1 MISTVFIK
9 KISMKNLLLILAI
22 CLTLSCKKDLD
33 KKLTTNDWN
42 VESAKI
48 NPAMTIGTKSST
60 NYLELMGPASC
71 AATTTLTFSEDGI
84 FTSSANGAL
93 CDRFYDPKA
102 APATWSREGN
112 QIIISSM
119 TGSPYTIKGN
129 TLTHTT
135 TFTSGGT
142 TYTLVQVY
150 KAK

>member
-1 MISTVFIK
+1 
-9 KISMKNLLLILAI
+9 MKNLLLILAI

-33 KKLTTNDWN
+33 RRLTTNNWN
-42 VESAKI
+42 IESAKI

-93 CDRFYDPKA
+93 CDRFYDLKA

-112 QIIISSM
+112 QIIISLSSRYRLPK
-119 TGSPYTIKGN
+119 TKRVRQSPEHLN
-129 TLTHTT
+129 SSVMARLL
-135 TFTSGGT
+135 S
-142 TYTLVQVY
+142 
-150 KAK
+150 